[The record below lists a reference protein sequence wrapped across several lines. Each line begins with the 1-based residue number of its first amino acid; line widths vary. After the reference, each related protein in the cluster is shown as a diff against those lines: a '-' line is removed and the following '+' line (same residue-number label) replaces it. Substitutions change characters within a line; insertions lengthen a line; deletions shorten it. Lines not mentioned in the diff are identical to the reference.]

1 MHSSVARQL
10 KKPRGSVNM
19 PHFQREQGRC
29 VAINPRASLPLSL
42 LALLATGE
50 VLGDDLFDNSQAM
63 PEVLT
68 ATRLKQSPAAVP
80 GSVTVL
86 DSALIKASG
95 ARSLPELLR
104 LVPGMLVVPQSGNLT
119 TVNYHGSSAN
129 QARRMQVLVDGR
141 SVYRAGFAQVDWNDI
156 PVAIEDIERIEVFR
170 GPNTVSYGANALMA
184 VINVLTRAPRD
195 SHGTRLKHTRGQR
208 GINDW
213 YASHGQGW
221 ENGDMR
227 LSLSGLQD
235 DGFDQRDEDNDFRD
249 SKRLN
254 RLNLSISQE
263 LDATQSLE
271 WQLALKEGT
280 NQVDNRYE
288 PIFPV
293 AAQPWEQ
300 DRDSDVRAR
309 DFASSLRWNLDFNPE
324 HSLYVQTNLQQWERL
339 REWRA
344 CEGQLAFSPQL
355 GQLWALSPRYT
366 NRLSQHL
373 EAGNFTPPTG
383 TPEQMT
389 LATQVL
395 QQAYST
401 LDPTTRTLTHS
412 CGLINEDARESRFDF
427 EVQDTLSLSENLR
440 LVSGLSYRHDRADSE
455 VYLNGKLSRDTWSL
469 FSQFEWHINQHWL
482 LQGGAMVEDASTTSP
497 SLSPRLALNYLITPA
512 HGLRAV
518 YSEAVRTPDMFENHA
533 DWRYRVRDLKP
544 TLAGQSEADYF
555 ATAAGPGNLEQEVMR
570 SRELGYNGHF
580 SNIGLHLDI
589 KLFYDEIDN
598 LISEP
603 LKVYQFMPTNGNRLR
618 LKGAE
623 TELNWQ
629 MGMRDRLRLGYAYID
644 YDASHRIDRR
654 LTPRNSG
661 SAGWLRDW
669 GHNWSSALF
678 YYGADQL
685 NEYRFER
692 LDLRVAKRFSV
703 ADSTLELAAVMQQ
716 RLDDEPLSW
725 EANNYQQRHL
735 LYFSAELEF

>member
-1 MHSSVARQL
+1 
-10 KKPRGSVNM
+10 M
-19 PHFQREQGRC
+19 PHFQHEQGRC
-29 VAINPRASLPLSL
+29 VAINPAVARSLSL
-42 LALLATGE
+42 WTLLTANLAQAN
-50 VLGDDLFDNSQAM
+50 DLFELGQPL
-63 PEVLT
+63 PEILT
-68 ATRLKQSPAAVP
+68 ATRLQQAPAAVP
-80 GSVTVL
+80 GSISVL
-86 DSALIKASG
+86 DRQLIRASG

-104 LVPGMLVVPQSGNLT
+104 LVPGMLVVPQSGNST
-119 TVNYHGSSAN
+119 TVNYHGSSAT

-141 SVYRAGFAQVDWNDI
+141 SVYRAGFAQVDWDDI
-156 PVAIEDIERIEVFR
+156 PVALEDIERIEVFR

-184 VINVLTRAPRD
+184 VINILTRAPRD
-195 SHGTRLKHTRGQR
+195 THGTRLKHTRGQR

-221 ENGDMR
+221 DGGDLR

-235 DGFDQRDEDNDFRD
+235 DGFDQRADDSDFRD

-254 RLNLSISQE
+254 RLNLRLSQE
-263 LDATQSLE
+263 LDAKQSLD

-288 PIFPV
+288 PIFPI

-309 DFASSLRWNLDFNPE
+309 DFATSLRWNLDFNPE

-339 REWRA
+339 RQWRA
-344 CEGQLAFSPQL
+344 CEGQLAFSPAL
-355 GQLWALSPRYT
+355 RKLWELSPQYT
-366 NRLSQHL
+366 QSLLQNMQLPLGGSQAQSL
-373 EAGNFTPPTG
+373 
-383 TPEQMT
+383 

-395 QQAYST
+395 QQAAAT
-401 LDPTTRTLTHS
+401 FNPTSGAFAHS
-412 CGLINEDARESRFDF
+412 CGLINEDARESRFDL
-427 EVQDTLSLSENLR
+427 EVQDTLSLSDNLR
-440 LVSGLSYRHDRADSE
+440 LVSGLNYRHDRADSE
-455 VYLNGKLSRDTWSL
+455 VYLNGELSRDTWSL
-469 FSQFEWHINQHWL
+469 FSQFEWRIDPHWL
-482 LQGGAMVEDASTTSP
+482 LQGGAMLEDASATSA

-518 YSEAVRTPDMFENHA
+518 YSEAVRSPDMFENHA
-533 DWRYRVRDLKP
+533 DWQYRVRDLKP

-555 ATAAGPGNLEQEVMR
+555 ATAAGPGNLEQER
-570 SRELGYNGHF
+570 IHSHELGYNGHF
-580 SNIGLHLDI
+580 NDIGLSLDV

-603 LKVYQFMPTNGNRLR
+603 LKVYQFMPTNGNQLR
-618 LKGAE
+618 LKGSE

-629 MGMRDRLRLGYAYID
+629 LSMRDRLRLGYAYID

-654 LTPRNSG
+654 LTPRHSG
-661 SAGWLRDW
+661 SVGWLRDW
-669 GHNWSSALF
+669 GQDWSSALF

-685 NEYRFER
+685 NQYRFER
-692 LDLRVAKRFSV
+692 LDLRVAKRMVIGS
-703 ADSTLELAAVMQQ
+703 AALELAGVLQQ

-725 EANNYQQRHL
+725 PANNYQQRHL

>member
-1 MHSSVARQL
+1 MAIKTARAL
-10 KKPRGSVNM
+10 S
-19 PHFQREQGRC
+19 
-29 VAINPRASLPLSL
+29 LSL
-42 LALLATGE
+42 LALWTTPPAQAN
-50 VLGDDLFDNSQAM
+50 DLFAFEQPL

-68 ATRLKQSPAAVP
+68 ATRLQQAPAAVP
-80 GSVTVL
+80 GSISVL
-86 DSALIKASG
+86 DRELIRASG

-141 SVYRAGFAQVDWNDI
+141 SVYRAGFAQVDWDSI

-184 VINVLTRAPRD
+184 VINILTRTPRD
-195 SHGTRLKHTRGQR
+195 SHGTRLKYTHGQR

-221 ENGDMR
+221 DSGDFR

-235 DGFDQRDEDNDFRD
+235 DGFDQTDEGNDFRD

-254 RLNLSISQE
+254 RLNLRLTQE
-263 LDATQSLE
+263 LDATQSLD

-288 PIFPV
+288 PIFPI

-309 DFASSLRWNLDFNPE
+309 DFATSLRWNLDFNPE

-339 REWRA
+339 RQWRA
-344 CEGQLAFSPQL
+344 CEGQLAFSPEL
-355 GQLWALSPRYT
+355 GQLWELSPQYT
-366 NRLSQHL
+366 QSLLKNMRL
-373 EAGNFTPPTG
+373 PPGG
-383 TPEQMT
+383 TTAQSD
-389 LATQVL
+389 LATKVL
-395 QQAYST
+395 QQANTIFDPSSGT
-401 LDPTTRTLTHS
+401 LAHS
-412 CGLINEDARESRFDF
+412 CGLINEDARESRFDL
-427 EVQDTLSLSENLR
+427 EVQDTLSLSDNLR

-455 VYLNGKLSRDTWSL
+455 VYLNGELSRDTWSL
-469 FSQFEWHINQHWL
+469 FSQFEWHIDQHWL
-482 LQGGAMVEDASTTSP
+482 LQGGAMFEDASSTGS

-533 DWRYRVRDLKP
+533 DWQYRVRDLKP
-544 TLAGQSEADYF
+544 PLAGQSEADYF
-555 ATAAGPGNLEQEVMR
+555 ATARGPGNLEQEVMR

-580 SNIGLHLDI
+580 SQIGLSLDV

-603 LKVYQFMPTNGNRLR
+603 LKIYQFMPTNNNHLR

-629 MGMRDRLRLGYAYID
+629 LGMRDRLRLGYAYID

-669 GHNWSSALF
+669 GQDWSSALF

-685 NEYRFER
+685 NDYRFER

-703 ADSTLELAAVMQQ
+703 ADSALELAAVMQQ

-725 EANNYQQRHL
+725 EANNYQHRHL